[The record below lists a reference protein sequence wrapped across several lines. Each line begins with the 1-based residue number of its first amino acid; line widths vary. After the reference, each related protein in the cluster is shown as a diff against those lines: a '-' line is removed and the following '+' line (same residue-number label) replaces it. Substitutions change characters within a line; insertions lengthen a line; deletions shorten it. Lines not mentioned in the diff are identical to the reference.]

1 MYISVEFELIQVLS
15 LDVIEGFIK
24 THIYLK
30 FQWTDE
36 LIQWNIT
43 KNSACFRFERSKV
56 WTPDIVIQNSLDYV
70 PHLGFDSQPVSIS
83 YQGMVLFEVQ
93 VKPETAC
100 SMDVT
105 RFPFDQQTCV
115 VIISSNNYYAYELYM
130 NPFVVYDGVLIQNGE
145 WDVVGVTADNETE
158 LTQIYHGHYKSV
170 AITLNRRHLYYVV
183 NLLLPMLLI
192 SSLNPTVFL
201 VKADT
206 GEKLSTSLAL
216 FLSFTMFLSILS
228 GMLPQTSTS
237 SSLVS
242 LYVCVQLHL
251 SGLYVIVCILIIRVS
266 NMKELNTVTRFIA
279 KCTIRTNRVRQ
290 ITGKET
296 TGSPDS
302 TSETDV
308 TTLHDVSD
316 KMDRFCFF
324 VSVTIHLI
332 LTTLLVYFIT
342 L

>member
-1 MYISVEFELIQVLS
+1 MYIYVEFELIQVLS

-24 THIYLK
+24 THIFLK
-30 FQWTDE
+30 FRWTDE
-36 LIQWNIT
+36 LIQWNATDI
-43 KNSACFRFERSKV
+43 SAYLRFKRSKV
-56 WTPDIVIQNSLDYV
+56 WTPDIVIQDSLEYV
-70 PHLGFDSQPVSIS
+70 AHLGFDSQPVSIS
-83 YQGMVLFEVQ
+83 NQGKAFLEVQ

-105 RFPFDQQTCV
+105 RFPFDQHTCV
-115 VIISSNNYYAYELYM
+115 VVIGSDNYNVNELYM
-130 NPFVVYDGVLIQNGE
+130 GRFVAYGSLLAENGE
-145 WDVVGVTADNETE
+145 WDVVDVVAQNETE
-158 LTQIYHGHYKSV
+158 LTRIYQGHYGSV
-170 AITLNRRHLYYVV
+170 AVTLKRRHLYYVV

-192 SSLNPTVFL
+192 STLNPTVFL
-201 VKADT
+201 VKAET
-206 GEKLSTSLAL
+206 GEKLSISLTI
-216 FLSFTMFLSILS
+216 FLSFTMFISILS

-237 SSLVS
+237 TPLVS

-251 SGLYVIVCILIIRVS
+251 SGLYVIVCILIMRVS

-279 KCTIRTNRVRQ
+279 SRTNRVRQ

-302 TSETDV
+302 TSEIDV

-332 LTTLLVYFIT
+332 LTTLLIYFIA